1 MIRVLVVDDE
11 PVTADAHAEYVA
23 RIDGFEL
30 AGIAHTGSDAL
41 RHITDSV
48 RPGGTPITLVLL
60 DMHLPDRN
68 GLDVCRSIRAVRLP
82 IDVIAITAERDLPLV
97 REALS
102 VGVVQYLIKPFGF
115 PAFAE
120 KLASFAAYHA
130 RLASQGPPTTQA
142 EVDSALSALRRS
154 GSTALPK
161 GIAPDT
167 LAAITARLSLEHRAF
182 SATELSEQN
191 GLSRVTA
198 RRYLEHLADIGHVR
212 RSSRHGGAGRPEI
225 EYRWIR

>member
-23 RIDGFEL
+23 RMDGFEL
-30 AGIAHTGSDAL
+30 AGIARTGADAL
-41 RHITDSV
+41 RHITGSV
-48 RPGGTPITLVLL
+48 QQGGAPIDLVLL
-60 DMHLPDRN
+60 DLHLPDRN
-68 GLDVCRSIRAVRLP
+68 GLDVCRSIRAARLP
-82 IDVIAITAERDLPLV
+82 IDVIAVTAERDLPLV

-120 KLASFAAYHA
+120 KLTTFAAYHR
-130 RLASQGPPTTQA
+130 RLAIEGPPTTQA
-142 EVDSALSALRRS
+142 EVDSALAALRRS
-154 GSTALPK
+154 GRTELPK
-161 GIAPDT
+161 GLAPDT
-167 LAAITARLSLEHRAF
+167 LAAITARLSLECVAF
-182 SATELSEQN
+182 SATELGEQN

>member
-1 MIRVLVVDDE
+1 
-11 PVTADAHAEYVA
+11 
-23 RIDGFEL
+23 
-30 AGIAHTGSDAL
+30 
-41 RHITDSV
+41 
-48 RPGGTPITLVLL
+48 
-60 DMHLPDRN
+60 
-68 GLDVCRSIRAVRLP
+68 
-82 IDVIAITAERDLPLV
+82 
-97 REALS
+97 
-102 VGVVQYLIKPFGF
+102 VQYLIKPFGF

-154 GSTALPK
+154 GSTSLPK
-161 GIAPDT
+161 GLAPDT
-167 LAAITARLSLEHRAF
+167 LSAITARLSLEHRAY
-182 SATELSEQN
+182 SAMELGEQN

-198 RRYLEHLADIGHVR
+198 RRYLEHLAGIGQVL